1 MLEVVYGSK
10 SEMVNK
16 PDNRSLIEAIAK
28 SNVRVGV
35 LMPLYYLKGTFLER
49 YLFPGSIVA
58 RYTFIAFVKS
68 LLKDKKARS
77 HAAERP
83 SVYSVLMDSNG
94 GEGLEPNQIAAEST
108 NLIVAGKEVIHSSKV
123 AADPFKNSSLHTS
136 SLTCHLLY
144 RRLRYNI
151 HSAGRLFLLPKTL
164 ELRVRQS
171 HQGDPHAVHVYHRV
185 ERQLQTKQVCIS
197 AGMP

>member
-16 PDNRSLIEAIAK
+16 PDNRSLIEAIAR
-28 SNVRVGV
+28 SNIRVGV

-68 LLKDKKARS
+68 LLEDKEDTG

-83 SVYSVLMDSNG
+83 CVYSVLMDSNG

-108 NLIVAGKEVIHSSKV
+108 NLIVAGKEVITLEQRSSSYLLKICHSTQV
-123 AADPFKNSSLHTS
+123 

-144 RRLRYNI
+144 RRIRYNI
-151 HSAGRLFLLPKTL
+151 HSASRLFLLP
-164 ELRVRQS
+164 
-171 HQGDPHAVHVYHRV
+171 
-185 ERQLQTKQVCIS
+185 
-197 AGMP
+197 